1 MGRHQDRLLERMS
14 QPVAARLLA
23 ERGTAV
29 LVAGSVEQHG
39 GHLPLG
45 TDAFAAMS
53 IAERVAE
60 RLGTAVVG
68 LGHIGVAHYH
78 LGWPG
83 TLSLRPTTMQAVF
96 LDVCESL
103 RHAGVRRVLVVN
115 WHEGNSA
122 TLRVAADEAQRR
134 FGQRIVVAE
143 AHVVTHRRHPEEME
157 FTHAGAMETAA
168 VLAYE
173 PGLVHLEAATEPSDR
188 AAGDAAHALF
198 RRPDVYPVMADFHV
212 VAPTGWYGRPE
223 TADAARAE
231 QIAEEV
237 ADHVV
242 ERAREIWDALE
253 HAAGEGVPAGGPDPA
268 ETGVAGVEGVAGVA
282 GAAGTAAP

>member
-1 MGRHQDRLLERMS
+1 MPRHPDRQLERMS

-23 ERGTAV
+23 ESKTAV

-53 IAERVAE
+53 IAERVAA
-60 RLGTAVVG
+60 RFDTAAVTLGPV
-68 LGHIGVAHYH
+68 GVAHYH

-83 TLSLRPTTMQAVF
+83 TLSLRPDTMRAVL

-103 RHAGVRRVLVVN
+103 ALAGVERIVVVN

-134 FGQRIVVAE
+134 HGLRIVVAE
-143 AHVVTHRRHPEEME
+143 THVITHGKHPEEME
-157 FTHAGAMETAA
+157 FTHAGSMETSA

-173 PGLVHLEAATEPSDR
+173 RGLVHLEHVTEPSDR
-188 AAGDAAHALF
+188 AAGETAHGLF

-223 TADAARAE
+223 LADAERAE

-242 ERAREIWDALE
+242 ERAIEIWEALA
-253 HAAGEGVPAGGPDPA
+253 HSGH
-268 ETGVAGVEGVAGVA
+268 AGVA
-282 GAAGTAAP
+282 SVGATGDGTVPR